1 MVEKKTSSTK
11 TESNPQ
17 IKTVQSG
24 DSSAGPMQA
33 DVGEEKVLLTWKAPV
48 RPYKKRDREY
58 YTTIAAIAF
67 LVIIILA
74 FLREFLLIA
83 VVIAFAFVSYVF
95 AAIPPEETEH
105 QLTSRGVRSADRL
118 YRWADL
124 LQFWFTEKFGQ
135 KMVVVRTRVLFP
147 GQLLLLL
154 GKVDE
159 SKVRAIFNERLP
171 HEAPEPTFMDKS
183 SQWLS
188 EKIPLE
194 KEAAKPSGK
203 SS

>member
-1 MVEKKTSSTK
+1 MAEKKTSSTK

-17 IKTVQSG
+17 MKTVASEATP
-24 DSSAGPMQA
+24 AGTMQQE
-33 DVGEEKVLLTWKAPV
+33 VGEEKVLLTWKAPV

-135 KMVVVRTRVLFP
+135 KMVVVRTKVLFP
-147 GQLLLLL
+147 GQLLLML

-159 SKVRAIFNERLP
+159 SKVRVIFNERLP
-171 HEAPEPTFMDKS
+171 HEAPVPTFMDKS